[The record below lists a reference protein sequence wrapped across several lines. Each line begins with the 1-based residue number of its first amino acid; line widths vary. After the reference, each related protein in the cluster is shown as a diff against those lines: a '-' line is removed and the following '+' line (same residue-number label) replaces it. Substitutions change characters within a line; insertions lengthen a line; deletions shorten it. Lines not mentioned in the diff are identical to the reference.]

1 MKQFK
6 RFLIAMVV
14 VCAAAFT
21 LVACNEKA
29 KVTFDYNGG
38 SGENYT
44 VETTVDELL
53 AMPEE
58 PVRADMRSTAGKT
71 AMLFGLSRKIRSP
84 AT

>member
-44 VETTVDELL
+44 VKLRWTNCSLCPKSL
-53 AMPEE
+53 SAL
-58 PVRADMRSTAGKT
+58 DMRSTAGKT